1 MKIQPLSEDSLIVY
15 MGDGIDRLVAR
26 KVKAATY
33 RIRQDLFSYVV
44 DIIPSYNSIHLTY
57 DLTQADF
64 FWFHSQL
71 RGLLADIDGMTF
83 SDQKGAVIEI
93 PVYYG
98 DEVALDIA
106 DIVERC
112 HLSRDEIVTIHSQ
125 QLYTVYAIG
134 FSPGFAYLGNT
145 DQRIAMPRK
154 NTPRLRVPAGSLGIA
169 DTQTAIY
176 PSDSPGGWQILG
188 RTPIELLDF
197 QKSSLTPMDMGDLV
211 KFVEIDRKEYL
222 SLGGRL

>member
-1 MKIQPLSEDSLIVY
+1 M
-15 MGDGIDRLVAR
+15 
-26 KVKAATY
+26 
-33 RIRQDLFSYVV
+33 

-71 RGLLADIDGMTF
+71 RGLLADIDGMTL
-83 SDQKGAVIEI
+83 SNQKGAVIEI

-98 DEVALDIA
+98 DEVALDMA
-106 DIVERC
+106 DIIERS
-112 HLSRDEIVTIHSQ
+112 HLTRDEIVSVHSQ

-145 DQRIAMPRK
+145 DQRIAIPRK
-154 NTPRLRVPAGSLGIA
+154 QTPRLRVPAGSLGIA

-188 RTPIELLDF
+188 RTPVELLDF
-197 QKSSLTPMDMGDLV
+197 EKAL
-211 KFVEIDRKEYL
+211 
-222 SLGGRL
+222 